1 MPAHSDGQTPLP
13 SVTPSLERDSKPSAR
28 ARASL
33 VAYSFLILFIELAF
47 IRYLS
52 AYVRVF
58 GFYLNMVVIAT
69 FLGMGVGL
77 LRASDERRIRWIAPA
92 ALVILFGAVKL
103 LSNVIVR
110 APKDP
115 NEHVWGVFG
124 NLQGTWGKIPAVP
137 TVLLLFTLV
146 ALAMLPLGAAMGTLF
161 RRFRPLTAYSLDIV
175 GSLGG
180 ILTFAVLSAFRTPP
194 VVWFTLAFAVWLV
207 LSLGSARYAAAM
219 AGAGAAAIALA
230 AWTAGPMPEY
240 WSPYYRINL
249 IPLRFATSL
258 HVNGSMHQWILDAS
272 RRGAE
277 SDSMLAGV
285 REAYLLP
292 YRQAPRLDTVLVVGA
307 GTGNDLANVLEL
319 GAKYIDAVE
328 IDPTIVQ
335 IGRERHPRNPYADPR
350 VHVTVNDARAFLR
363 QTNRKYDV
371 IVFGTLD
378 SQTLLSGMASL
389 RLDNYV
395 YTAESFNA
403 VRARLHPD
411 GVMITYHMSQYP
423 YIAAKIYQ
431 TLESSFG
438 HPPIVINYKVRYL
451 FNYAFIAGP
460 KVQASNVAPDSGT
473 SDLRMN
479 VALPHDDWPYL
490 YLRKH
495 TVPSHYLLVLA
506 GILAIAFAF
515 VRYGVGDSLRGSRD
529 WPMFFLGAGFLLV
542 ETKSVSEMSLLFGA
556 TWRVN
561 VMVFASIL
569 VVVLCANVLTAT
581 RRTLPRTLRFA
592 GLFASLALAYV
603 VPIRSLLWLG
613 TTGQWLVGGI
623 LVALPVLFAALI
635 FAELF
640 ASRLDTSRALA
651 FNVFGAVVGG
661 VLEYLSMVTGTK
673 ALYVMAAVV
682 YAAAFVSLRDQ
693 ERRTIHP
700 PRTLSGAA

>member
-1 MPAHSDGQTPLP
+1 MTPLEETHLQHEHP
-13 SVTPSLERDSKPSAR
+13 ANELPA
-28 ARASL
+28 ASSPALHL
-33 VAYSFLILFIELAF
+33 VGYSFLILFIELAF
-47 IRYLS
+47 IRYIS

-77 LRASDERRIRWIAPA
+77 LRSRDEARVRWIAPG
-92 ALVILFGAVKL
+92 ALVLLFAAVKL
-103 LSNVIVR
+103 WSNFIVR
-110 APKDP
+110 TQKDP
-115 NEHVWGVFG
+115 NEHIWAIYGEMH
-124 NLQGTWGKIPAVP
+124 GTWGKVGILP
-137 TVLLLFTLV
+137 TVLILFTLA
-146 ALAMLPLGAAMGTLF
+146 ALVMLPLGAAMGTLF
-161 RRFRPLTAYSLDIV
+161 RRFRPLTAYSLDIA

-180 ILTFAVLSAFRTPP
+180 IAIFAVLSALRTPP
-194 VVWFTLAFAVWLV
+194 VIWFSIAFLVWAL
-207 LSLGSARYAAAM
+207 LSLGTVRYAATM
-219 AGAGAAAIALA
+219 AAAGIAAVALA

-249 IPLRFATSL
+249 IPIRYATSL

-272 RRGAE
+272 PEGART
-277 SDSMLAGV
+277 DTVLAGV
-285 REAYLLP
+285 RDAYLAP
-292 YRQAPRLDTVLVVGA
+292 YKAAPRLDTVLVVGA
-307 GTGNDLANVLEL
+307 GTGNDLANLLEL

-335 IGRERHPRNPYADPR
+335 IGRERHPRHPYADSR

-363 QTNRKYDV
+363 QTGRKYDA

-378 SQTLLSGMASL
+378 SQTLLSGMGSL

-395 YTAESFNA
+395 YTAESFDA
-403 VRARLHPD
+403 ARARLHPD

-431 TLESSFG
+431 TLETSFG
-438 HPPIVINYKVRYL
+438 HPPAVIRYKPWYL
-451 FNYAFIAGP
+451 FNYTFIAG
-460 KVQASNVAPDSGT
+460 ASVNAAAVTADS
-473 SDLRMN
+473 SAADLRMN

-495 TVPSHYLLVLA
+495 TVPTHYLTVLL

-515 VRYGVGDSLRGSRD
+515 VRIGAPGTFKGRGD

-542 ETKSVSEMSLLFGA
+542 ETKSVAEMSLLFGA
-556 TWRVN
+556 TWQVN
-561 VMVFASIL
+561 VLVFASIL
-569 VVVLCANVLTAT
+569 VVVLIANLLTIAG
-581 RRTLPRTLRFA
+581 RTLPRPLRFA
-592 GLFASLALAYV
+592 GLFASLALAYL
-603 VPIRSLLWLG
+603 VPVRSLLWLG
-613 TTGQWLVGGI
+613 TTGQWLAGGL

-640 ASRLDTSRALA
+640 ASRVDTSRALA

-673 ALYVMAAVV
+673 ALYLIAAVV
-682 YAAAFVSLRDQ
+682 YAGALISLRRSG
-693 ERRTIHP
+693 ERDSARTP
-700 PRTLSGAA
+700 ELLDAA